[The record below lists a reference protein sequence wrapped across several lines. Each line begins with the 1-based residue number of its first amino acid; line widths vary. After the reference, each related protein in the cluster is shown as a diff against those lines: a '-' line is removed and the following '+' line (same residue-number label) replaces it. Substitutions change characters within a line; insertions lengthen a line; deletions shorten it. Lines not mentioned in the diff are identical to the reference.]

1 MMVIAEMIGLPAD
14 GWRRLAAW
22 SEAIVNLGNTI
33 SGVGAEQASQEFAV
47 ADEEMGEYFGRL
59 IDERRARPADD
70 LLTRLVSAEV
80 DGSRLDDH
88 EIVRFCQLLLAAGT
102 ETTTNLIDNAVIS
115 FIEHPAELARLRAD
129 GSLFLSAIE
138 EVLRYRTPVQ
148 AMFCATVRELELD
161 GTAIP
166 ANKRIVAVI
175 GAANRDPRRF
185 PDPHRFDI
193 AREPNAHV
201 AFGHGIH
208 FCLGAPLSRLEAR
221 IALGDLLERFSS
233 FTLASEWEQRSSFHV
248 HGPRS
253 LSIACER

>member
-1 MMVIAEMIGLPAD
+1 MREIGEPGRVRRRGEIERPDACEAVQQAPPQHVRPHRDAD
-14 GWRRLAAW
+14 VAR
-22 SEAIVNLGNTI
+22 
-33 SGVGAEQASQEFAV
+33 EQ
-47 ADEEMGEYFGRL
+47 L
-59 IDERRARPADD
+59 
-70 LLTRLVSAEV
+70 
-80 DGSRLDDH
+80 LDDR

-102 ETTTNLIDNAVIS
+102 ETTTNLIDNAVLS
-115 FIEHPAELARLRAD
+115 FLEHPAELARLRAN
-129 GSLFLSAIE
+129 GSLLPSAIE

-148 AMFCATVRELELD
+148 AMFRATVRELELD

-166 ANKRIVAVI
+166 ANKMI

-193 AREPNAHV
+193 ARAPNAQV

-221 IALGDLLERFSS
+221 IALGDLLERFSR
-233 FTLASEWEQRSSFHV
+233 FTLASEWEPRSSFHV